1 MTKLLLDSVALIWWY
16 GGNSKFS
23 KSVRT
28 QIESDQ
34 YLVYVSAASAWE
46 IATKVRQGRLPEA
59 VALIEHFD
67 DYLIEQEFTTLP
79 VTVAHAKLGGGL
91 ASPHKDPFDRL
102 IAAQAQLER
111 LPVVTCDPA
120 FTLLGVRILW

>member
-1 MTKLLLDSVALIWWY
+1 MAKLLLDSVALIWWY
-16 GGNSKFS
+16 GGNRKFS
-23 KSVRT
+23 RSVRA
-28 QIESDQ
+28 QIEAGQDEV
-34 YLVYVSAASAWE
+34 LVSAASVWE

-59 VALIEHFD
+59 AALIEHFD
-67 DYLIEQEFTTLP
+67 DYLVEQEFTPLP
-79 VTVAHAKLGGGL
+79 VTIAHAKLGGSL